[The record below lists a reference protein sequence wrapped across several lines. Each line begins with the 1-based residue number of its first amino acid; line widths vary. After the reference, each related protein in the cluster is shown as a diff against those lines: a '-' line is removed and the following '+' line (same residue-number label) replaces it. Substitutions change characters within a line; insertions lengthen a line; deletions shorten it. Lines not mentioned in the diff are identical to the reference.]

1 MSTKQKYILVVD
13 DNPTN
18 LAVISQAL
26 KVGRYKLRVASDGEE
41 ALAMVERCATL
52 QSEQAL
58 PELILLDVQ
67 MPGIDGFE
75 TCRRL
80 QANPATK
87 GIPVIFM
94 TALNDAESKV
104 KGLSLGAV
112 DYITKPFEQEEVL
125 ARVKVHW
132 RLKQLTDRLE
142 QEVAERTASLQHTQ
156 LQLIQQEKL
165 STLGQLVAG
174 VAHEINNPL
183 SFVVG
188 NIAPAKEY
196 LADITKLLNL
206 YQQHYPQPVAAVA
219 AQIDKIDLEFALE
232 DFAKILDSMRLG
244 TERIQDISLSL
255 RNFARSSNDARI
267 KANLHE
273 SMDSTLVLLKHRLK
287 DQGDRGEIE
296 VIKHYGNLPEVD
308 CYPGPMNQVFMN
320 LFANAI
326 DALEEAWEKDQ
337 RSLKIQIDTEVSH
350 SDTII
355 IQIADN
361 ALGMTENVRQNLFQ
375 PLFTTKSIG
384 KGTGLGLSI
393 AQQIVVDKHSGRLLC
408 DSTPGN
414 GTEFRVEIPLY
425 SLSRLGEVQGNG

>member
-1 MSTKQKYILVVD
+1 MSRNQKYILVVD

-26 KVGRYKLRVASDGEE
+26 KAAGYKLRVASDGEE

-52 QSEQAL
+52 QSGQAL

-67 MPGIDGFE
+67 MPGVDGFE
-75 TCRRL
+75 TCSRL
-80 QANPATK
+80 QANTATK

-94 TALNDAESKV
+94 TALTDAESKV

-132 RLKQLTDRLE
+132 RLKELTDRLE
-142 QEVAERTASLQHTQ
+142 QEVAERTTSLQHTQ

-196 LADITKLLNL
+196 LADITELLNL
-206 YQQHYPQPVAAVA
+206 YQQHYPQPVTAIAN
-219 AQIDKIDLEFALE
+219 QINKIDLEFALE
-232 DFAKILDSMRLG
+232 DFAKILNSMQLG

-267 KANLHE
+267 KTDLHQG
-273 SMDSTLVLLKHRLK
+273 MDSTLMLLKHRLK
-287 DQGDRGEIE
+287 DQGDRTEIE
-296 VIKHYGNLPEVD
+296 VVKHYGNLPEVD

-326 DALEEAWEKDQ
+326 DALEEAWEKDG
-337 RSLKIQIDTEVSH
+337 RSLKIQIDTEVSPC
-350 SDTII
+350 DTII

-375 PLFTTKSIG
+375 PLFTTKTIG

-393 AQQIVVDKHSGRLLC
+393 SQQIVVDKHCGKLIC
-408 DSTPGN
+408 QSTLDK
-414 GTEFRVEIPLY
+414 GTEFRLEIPL
-425 SLSRLGEVQGNG
+425 

>member
-26 KVGRYKLRVASDGEE
+26 KVGGYKLRVASDGEE

-87 GIPVIFM
+87 AIPVIFM

-142 QEVAERTASLQHTQ
+142 QEVAERTALLQHTQ

-188 NIAPAKEY
+188 NIAPAKQY
-196 LADITKLLNL
+196 LADITELLNL
-206 YQQHYPQPVAAVA
+206 YQEHYPQPVAAVA

-232 DFAKILDSMRLG
+232 DFTKILDSMQLG

-267 KANLHE
+267 KADLHE
-273 SMDSTLVLLKHRLK
+273 GMDSTLVLLKHRLK

-296 VIKHYGNLPEVD
+296 VIKHYGNLPEVE

-350 SDTII
+350 RDTII

-375 PLFTTKSIG
+375 PLFTTKRIG

-393 AQQIVVDKHSGRLLC
+393 AQQIVVDKHSGKLLC
-408 DSTPGN
+408 QSIPGN
-414 GTEFRVEIPLY
+414 GTEFRVEIPL
-425 SLSRLGEVQGNG
+425 

>member
-1 MSTKQKYILVVD
+1 MTDQKYILVVD

-26 KVGRYKLRVASDGEE
+26 KADGYKLRVASDGEE

-52 QSEQAL
+52 QSEQIL

-67 MPGIDGFE
+67 MPGVNGFE

-87 GIPVIFM
+87 SIPVIFM
-94 TALNDAESKV
+94 TALNDAESKL
-104 KGLSLGAV
+104 KGWSLGAV
-112 DYITKPFEQEEVL
+112 DYITKPFDQQEVL

-142 QEVAERTASLQHTQ
+142 QEVAERTALLQHTQ

-188 NIAPAKEY
+188 NIAPAKQY
-196 LADITKLLNL
+196 LADITELLNL

-219 AQIDKIDLEFALE
+219 AQIDFIDLEFALE
-232 DFAKILDSMRLG
+232 DFTKILDSMQLG

-255 RNFARSSNDARI
+255 RNFARSSNNARI
-267 KANLHE
+267 KADLHE
-273 SMDSTLVLLKHRLK
+273 GMDSTLVLLKHRLK

-296 VIKHYGNLPEVD
+296 VIKHYGNLPEVE

-326 DALEEAWEKDQ
+326 DALEEAWEKDR
-337 RSLKIQIDTEVSH
+337 RSLKIQIDTEVSQ

-375 PLFTTKSIG
+375 PLFTTKTIG

-393 AQQIVVDKHSGRLLC
+393 AQQIVVDKHNGKLLC
-408 DSTPGN
+408 QSIPGN
-414 GTEFRVEIPLY
+414 GTEFRVEIPL
-425 SLSRLGEVQGNG
+425 

>member
-1 MSTKQKYILVVD
+1 MSTNQKYILVVD

-26 KVGRYKLRVASDGEE
+26 KAAGYKLRVASDGEE

-52 QSEQAL
+52 QSGQIL

-67 MPGIDGFE
+67 MPGVDGFE
-75 TCRRL
+75 TCSRL
-80 QANPATK
+80 QANPVTK

-94 TALNDAESKV
+94 TALTDAESKV

-132 RLKQLTDRLE
+132 RLKELTDRLE

-196 LADITKLLNL
+196 LADITELLNL
-206 YQQHYPQPVAAVA
+206 YQQHYPQPVVA
-219 AQIDKIDLEFALE
+219 ISDKINKIDLEFALE
-232 DFAKILDSMRLG
+232 DFAKILDSMQLG
-244 TERIQDISLSL
+244 TERIQNISLSL
-255 RNFARSSNDARI
+255 RNFARSSNDSRI
-267 KANLHE
+267 KTDLHQG
-273 SMDSTLVLLKHRLK
+273 MDSTLMLLKHRLK

-326 DALEEAWEKDQ
+326 DALEEAWEKDG
-337 RSLKIQIDTEVSH
+337 RSLKIQIDTEISH
-350 SDTII
+350 RDTII

-375 PLFTTKSIG
+375 PLFTTKTIG

-393 AQQIVVDKHSGRLLC
+393 AQQIVVDKHCGKLLC
-408 DSTPGN
+408 QSTLDQ
-414 GTEFRVEIPLY
+414 GTEFRVEIPL
-425 SLSRLGEVQGNG
+425 

>member
-1 MSTKQKYILVVD
+1 MGTDQKYILVVD

-26 KVGRYKLRVASDGEE
+26 KAAGYKLRVASDGEE
-41 ALAMVERCATL
+41 ALAMVERCVTL
-52 QSEQAL
+52 QSEQIL

-94 TALNDAESKV
+94 TALTDAESKV

-112 DYITKPFEQEEVL
+112 DYITKPFEQEEVI

-132 RLKQLTDRLE
+132 RLKQLTDHLE
-142 QEVAERTASLQHTQ
+142 QEVAERTALLQHTQ
-156 LQLIQQEKL
+156 VQLIQQEKL
-165 STLGQLVAG
+165 SSLGQLVAG

-183 SFVVG
+183 SFVIG
-188 NIAPAKEY
+188 NISPAKEY

-206 YQQHYPQPVAAVA
+206 YQQHYPEPVPVVA
-219 AQIDKIDLEFALE
+219 DQIDKMELEFALE
-232 DFAKILDSMRLG
+232 DFAKILDSMQLG

-255 RNFARSSNDARI
+255 RNFVRSSNDTRI
-267 KANLHE
+267 KADLHE
-273 SMDSTLVLLKHRLK
+273 SMDTTLMLLKHRLK
-287 DQGDRGEIE
+287 NQGDRAEIE
-296 VIKHYGNLPEVD
+296 VIKHYGNLPEVE

-326 DALEEAWEKDQ
+326 DALEEAWELD
-337 RSLKIQIDTEVSH
+337 RRPLKIQIDTKVSQCN
-350 SDTII
+350 TIV

-361 ALGMTENVRQNLFQ
+361 ALGMTENVREHLFQ
-375 PLFTTKSIG
+375 PLFTTKTLG

-393 AQQIVVDKHSGRLLC
+393 VQQIVVDKHCGKLVC
-408 DSTPGN
+408 QSTPGN
-414 GTEFRVEIPLY
+414 GSEFRLEIPLY
-425 SLSRLGEVQGNG
+425 SS

>member
-1 MSTKQKYILVVD
+1 MSTDQKYILVVD

-26 KVGRYKLRVASDGEE
+26 KSAGYKLRVASDGEE

-52 QSEQAL
+52 QSEQTL

-75 TCRRL
+75 TCHRL
-80 QANPATK
+80 QLNPATK

-94 TALNDAESKV
+94 TALTDAESKV

-112 DYITKPFEQEEVL
+112 DYITKPFEREEVL

-183 SFVVG
+183 GFVVN

-206 YQQHYPQPVAAVA
+206 YQQHYPQPMPAIAD
-219 AQIDKIDLEFALE
+219 QIYNMDLEFALE
-232 DFAKILDSMRLG
+232 DFAKILDSMQLG

-255 RNFARSSNDARI
+255 RNFVRSDHNTRI
-267 KANLHE
+267 TADLHE
-273 SMDSTLVLLKHRLK
+273 GMDSTLMLLKHRLK
-287 DQGDRGEIE
+287 AQGDRGEIE
-296 VIKHYGNLPEVD
+296 VIKNYGNLPEVD

-326 DALEEAWEKDQ
+326 EALEEAWEKDR
-337 RSLKIQIDTEVSH
+337 RSLKIQIDTKVA
-350 SDTII
+350 DYNYII

-361 ALGMTENVRQNLFQ
+361 ALGMTEDVRQNLFQ
-375 PLFTTKSIG
+375 PLFTTKPLG

-393 AQQIVVDKHSGRLLC
+393 VQQIIVDKHCGKLLC
-408 DSTPGN
+408 QSTPGN
-414 GTEFRVEIPLY
+414 GTEFRLEIPL
-425 SLSRLGEVQGNG
+425 

>member
-1 MSTKQKYILVVD
+1 MGIDQKYILVVD

-26 KVGRYKLRVASDGEE
+26 KAAGYKLRVASDGEE
-41 ALAMVERCATL
+41 ALTMVERCATL
-52 QSEQAL
+52 QSEQTL
-58 PELILLDVQ
+58 PELILLDIQ

-75 TCRRL
+75 TCSRL

-94 TALNDAESKV
+94 TALTDAESKV

-188 NIAPAKEY
+188 NIVPAKEY
-196 LADITKLLNL
+196 LTELTELLNL
-206 YQQHYPQPVAAVA
+206 YQQHYPQPVPAIA
-219 AQIDKIDLEFALE
+219 AQIDNMDLEFALE
-232 DFAKILDSMRLG
+232 DFAKILDSMQLG

-255 RNFARSSNDARI
+255 RNFARSSNNTRI
-267 KANLHE
+267 KADLHE
-273 SMDSTLVLLKHRLK
+273 GMDSTLVLLKHRLK
-287 DQGDRGEIE
+287 DQGDRAEIE
-296 VIKHYGNLPEVD
+296 VIKHYGNLPEVE

-326 DALEEAWEKDQ
+326 DALEEAWEKDR
-337 RSLKIQIDTEVSH
+337 RSLKIQIDTDVSGH
-350 SDTII
+350 DTIV

-361 ALGMTENVRQNLFQ
+361 ALGMTEDARKHLFE
-375 PLFTTKSIG
+375 PLFTTKTLG

-393 AQQIVVDKHSGRLLC
+393 VQQIVVDKHCGKLLC
-408 DSTPGN
+408 QSTPGS
-414 GTEFRVEIPLY
+414 GTEFRLEIPL
-425 SLSRLGEVQGNG
+425 

>member
-26 KVGRYKLRVASDGEE
+26 KVGGYKLRVASDGEE
-41 ALAMVERCATL
+41 ALAMVERCANL

-75 TCRRL
+75 TCCRL
-80 QANPATK
+80 QANPATRA
-87 GIPVIFM
+87 IPVIFM

-104 KGLSLGAV
+104 QGLSLGAV

-206 YQQHYPQPVAAVA
+206 YQKNYPQPVAAVA
-219 AQIDKIDLEFALE
+219 VQIDNMDLEFALE
-232 DFAKILDSMRLG
+232 DFTKILDSMQLG

-255 RNFARSSNDARI
+255 RNFARSSNDTRI
-267 KANLHE
+267 KADLHE
-273 SMDSTLVLLKHRLK
+273 GMNSTLVLLKHRLK
-287 DQGDRGEIE
+287 DQGNRGEIE

-337 RSLKIQIDTEVSH
+337 RPLKIQIDTEVYH
-350 SDTII
+350 DDTII

-393 AQQIVVDKHSGRLLC
+393 AQQIVVDKHSGKLLC

-414 GTEFRVEIPLY
+414 GTEFRMEIPL
-425 SLSRLGEVQGNG
+425 

>member
-1 MSTKQKYILVVD
+1 
-13 DNPTN
+13 
-18 LAVISQAL
+18 
-26 KVGRYKLRVASDGEE
+26 
-41 ALAMVERCATL
+41 VERCAPL
-52 QSEQAL
+52 QSAEQAF

-80 QANPATK
+80 QANPAAK
-87 GIPVIFM
+87 AIPVIFM

-112 DYITKPFEQEEVL
+112 DYVTKPFEQEEVL

-196 LADITKLLNL
+196 LTDITELLNL
-206 YQQHYPQPVAAVA
+206 YQQHYPKPVAAVA

-255 RNFARSSNDARI
+255 RNFARSSNDTRI
-267 KANLHE
+267 KADLHE
-273 SMDSTLVLLKHRLK
+273 GMDSTLVLLKHRLK

-337 RSLKIQIDTEVSH
+337 RPLKIQIDTEVCH
-350 SDTII
+350 DDTII

-393 AQQIVVDKHSGRLLC
+393 AQQIVVDKHSGKLFC

-414 GTEFRVEIPLY
+414 GTEFRVEIPL
-425 SLSRLGEVQGNG
+425 

>member
-1 MSTKQKYILVVD
+1 MSTDRKYILVVD

-26 KVGRYKLRVASDGEE
+26 KAAGYKLRVASDGEE
-41 ALAMVERCATL
+41 ALTMVERCTTL
-52 QSEQAL
+52 KSGQAL
-58 PELILLDVQ
+58 PELIILDVQ

-87 GIPVIFM
+87 AIPVIFM
-94 TALNDAESKV
+94 TALTDAESKV

-112 DYITKPFEQEEVL
+112 DYITKPFEREEVL
-125 ARVKVHW
+125 ARVNVHW

-142 QEVAERTASLQHTQ
+142 QEVAERTACLQHTQ
-156 LQLIQQEKL
+156 VQLIQQEKL

-183 SFVVG
+183 SFVAN

-196 LADITKLLNL
+196 LADITQLLNL
-206 YQQHYPQPVAAVA
+206 YQQQYPQPVTAIA
-219 AQIDKIDLEFALE
+219 AQIDKMDLEFAIE
-232 DFAKILDSMRLG
+232 DFAKILDSMQLG

-255 RNFARSSNDARI
+255 RNFARSSNDERI
-267 KANLHE
+267 KADLHE
-273 SMDSTLVLLKHRLK
+273 GMESTLVLLKHRLK
-287 DQGDRGEIE
+287 NQGDRAEIK
-296 VIKHYGNLPEVD
+296 VIKYYGNLPEVD

-326 DALEEAWEKDQ
+326 DALEDAWDKDP
-337 RSLKIQIDTEVSH
+337 RPLTIQIDTEVSH
-350 SDTII
+350 RDTIV

-361 ALGMTENVRQNLFQ
+361 GLGMTENVRQNLFQ
-375 PLFTTKSIG
+375 PLFTTKAIG

-393 AQQIVVDKHSGRLLC
+393 VQQIVVDKHGGKLLC
-408 DSTPGN
+408 QSTPGC
-414 GTEFRVEIPLY
+414 GTKFTVEIPL
-425 SLSRLGEVQGNG
+425 

>member
-1 MSTKQKYILVVD
+1 MSTNQKYILVVD

-26 KVGRYKLRVASDGEE
+26 KAAGYKLRVASDGEE

-52 QSEQAL
+52 QSGQAL

-67 MPGIDGFE
+67 MPGVDGFE
-75 TCRRL
+75 TCSRL
-80 QANPATK
+80 QANTATK

-94 TALNDAESKV
+94 TALTDAESKV

-132 RLKQLTDRLE
+132 RLKELTDRLE

-188 NIAPAKEY
+188 NITPAKEY
-196 LADITKLLNL
+196 LADITELLNL
-206 YQQHYPQPVAAVA
+206 YQQHYPKPVAAIA
-219 AQIDKIDLEFALE
+219 DKINNIDLEFALE
-232 DFAKILDSMRLG
+232 DFAKILNSMQLG

-267 KANLHE
+267 KTDLHQG
-273 SMDSTLVLLKHRLK
+273 MDSTLMLLKHRLK
-287 DQGDRGEIE
+287 DQGDRTEIE
-296 VIKHYGNLPEVD
+296 VVKHYGNLPEVD

-326 DALEEAWEKDQ
+326 DALEEAWEKDG
-337 RSLKIQIDTEVSH
+337 RSLKIQIDTEVSQ

-361 ALGMTENVRQNLFQ
+361 ALGMTEDIKQNLFQ
-375 PLFTTKSIG
+375 PLFTTKDIG

-393 AQQIVVDKHSGRLLC
+393 AQQIVVDKHSGKLLC

-414 GTEFRVEIPLY
+414 GTKFRLEIPL
-425 SLSRLGEVQGNG
+425 

>member
-1 MSTKQKYILVVD
+1 MGTDQKYILVVD

-26 KVGRYKLRVASDGEE
+26 KAAGYKLRVASDGEE
-41 ALAMVERCATL
+41 ALAMVERCVTL
-52 QSEQAL
+52 QSEQIL

-94 TALNDAESKV
+94 TALTDAESKV

-142 QEVAERTASLQHTQ
+142 QEVAARTASLQNTQ

-165 STLGQLVAG
+165 SSLGQLVAG

-183 SFVVG
+183 SFVIG
-188 NIAPAKEY
+188 NISPAKEY

-206 YQQHYPQPVAAVA
+206 YQQHYPEPVPVVA
-219 AQIDKIDLEFALE
+219 DQIDKMELEFALE
-232 DFAKILDSMRLG
+232 DFAKILDSMQLG

-255 RNFARSSNDARI
+255 RNFVRSSNNTRI
-267 KANLHE
+267 KADLHE
-273 SMDSTLVLLKHRLK
+273 GMDSTLMLLKHRLK
-287 DQGDRGEIE
+287 NQGDRAEIE
-296 VIKHYGNLPEVD
+296 VIKHYGNLPEVE

-326 DALEEAWEKDQ
+326 DALEEAWELD
-337 RSLKIQIDTEVSH
+337 RRPLKIQIDTKVSQCN
-350 SDTII
+350 TIV

-361 ALGMTENVRQNLFQ
+361 ALGMTENVREHLFQ
-375 PLFTTKSIG
+375 PLFTTKTLG

-393 AQQIVVDKHSGRLLC
+393 VQQIVVDKHCGKLVC
-408 DSTPGN
+408 QSTPGN
-414 GTEFRVEIPLY
+414 GSEFRLEIPLY
-425 SLSRLGEVQGNG
+425 SS

>member
-1 MSTKQKYILVVD
+1 MSTDQKYILVVD

-26 KVGRYKLRVASDGEE
+26 KTAGYKLRVASDGEE
-41 ALAMVERCATL
+41 ALAMLERCATL
-52 QSEQAL
+52 QSEQTL

-75 TCRRL
+75 TCSRL

-94 TALNDAESKV
+94 TALTDAESKV

-132 RLKQLTDRLE
+132 RLKQLTDHLE
-142 QEVAERTASLQHTQ
+142 QEVAERTALLQHTQ
-156 LQLIQQEKL
+156 VQLIQQEKL
-165 STLGQLVAG
+165 SSLGQLVAG

-183 SFVVG
+183 SFVIG
-188 NIAPAKEY
+188 NISPAKEY

-206 YQQHYPQPVAAVA
+206 YQQHYPEPVPVVA
-219 AQIDKIDLEFALE
+219 DQIDKMELEFALE
-232 DFAKILDSMRLG
+232 DFAKILDSMQLG

-255 RNFARSSNDARI
+255 RNFVRSSNNTRI
-267 KANLHE
+267 KADLHE
-273 SMDSTLVLLKHRLK
+273 GMDSTLMLLKHRLK
-287 DQGDRGEIE
+287 NQGDRAEIE
-296 VIKHYGNLPEVD
+296 VIKHYGNLPEVE

-326 DALEEAWEKDQ
+326 DALEEAWELD
-337 RSLKIQIDTEVSH
+337 RRPLKIQIDTKVSQCN
-350 SDTII
+350 TIV

-361 ALGMTENVRQNLFQ
+361 ALGMTENVREHLFQ
-375 PLFTTKSIG
+375 PLFTTKTLG

-393 AQQIVVDKHSGRLLC
+393 VQQIVVDKHCGKLVC
-408 DSTPGN
+408 QSTPGN
-414 GTEFRVEIPLY
+414 GSEFRLEIPLY
-425 SLSRLGEVQGNG
+425 SS

>member
-1 MSTKQKYILVVD
+1 MSTDQKYILVVD

-26 KVGRYKLRVASDGEE
+26 KTVGYKLRVASDGEE
-41 ALAMVERCATL
+41 ALAMLERCATL
-52 QSEQAL
+52 QSEQTL

-75 TCRRL
+75 TCSRL
-80 QANPATK
+80 QSNPATK

-94 TALNDAESKV
+94 TALTDAESKV

-132 RLKQLTDRLE
+132 RLKQLTDHLE
-142 QEVAERTASLQHTQ
+142 QEVAERTALLQHTQ
-156 LQLIQQEKL
+156 VQLIQQEKL
-165 STLGQLVAG
+165 SSLGQLVAG

-183 SFVVG
+183 SFVIG
-188 NIAPAKEY
+188 NISPAKEY

-206 YQQHYPQPVAAVA
+206 YQQHYPEPVPVVA
-219 AQIDKIDLEFALE
+219 DQIDKMELEFALE
-232 DFAKILDSMRLG
+232 DFAKILDSMQLG

-255 RNFARSSNDARI
+255 RNFVRSSNDTRI
-267 KANLHE
+267 KADLHE
-273 SMDSTLVLLKHRLK
+273 SMDTTLMLLKHRLK
-287 DQGDRGEIE
+287 NQGDRAEIE
-296 VIKHYGNLPEVD
+296 VIKNYGDLPEVE

-326 DALEEAWEKDQ
+326 DALEEAWEQDR
-337 RSLKIQIDTEVSH
+337 RSLKIQIDTKVA
-350 SDTII
+350 DCNYII

-361 ALGMTENVRQNLFQ
+361 ALGMTEDVRKHLFQ
-375 PLFTTKSIG
+375 PLFTTKILG

-393 AQQIVVDKHSGRLLC
+393 VQQIIVDKHCGKLLC
-408 DSTPGN
+408 QSTPGN
-414 GTEFRVEIPLY
+414 GTEFRLEIPLY
-425 SLSRLGEVQGNG
+425 SS